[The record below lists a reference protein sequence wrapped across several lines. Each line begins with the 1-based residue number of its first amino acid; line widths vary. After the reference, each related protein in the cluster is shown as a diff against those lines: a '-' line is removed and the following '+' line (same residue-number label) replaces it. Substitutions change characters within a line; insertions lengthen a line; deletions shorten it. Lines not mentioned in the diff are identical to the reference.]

1 MRKVLSLGMAL
12 VLTLIFGVSCSSGI
26 SQEQY
31 QQATNDLAAAQ
42 TRIQSLQSDKDV
54 LISSQQK
61 AAEDMATVKAQI
73 KSLENDRA
81 AMAIL
86 QQKIDKAK
94 PYWAVFQ
101 GFFQIG
107 ISGQAAT
114 VAQIAD
120 IVSKVQATG
129 DATLTDKLQVVLN
142 NGGTQENIDLVNYL
156 MAKIG
161 EALN

>member
-12 VLTLIFGVSCSSGI
+12 VLTLIFVVSCSSGI

-42 TRIQSLQSDKDV
+42 IQIQSLQSDKDA

-61 AAEDMATVKAQI
+61 AAEDMAAVKAQI
-73 KSLENDRA
+73 QSLENDKA

-86 QQKIDKAK
+86 QQKIDKAR
-94 PYWAVFQ
+94 PYWVIFQ

-114 VAQIAD
+114 TAQITD
-120 IVSKVQATG
+120 IISKVQATG
-129 DATLTDKLQVVLN
+129 DATLTAKLQAVFN
-142 NGGTQENIDLVNYL
+142 NGGTQENIDLVNCL